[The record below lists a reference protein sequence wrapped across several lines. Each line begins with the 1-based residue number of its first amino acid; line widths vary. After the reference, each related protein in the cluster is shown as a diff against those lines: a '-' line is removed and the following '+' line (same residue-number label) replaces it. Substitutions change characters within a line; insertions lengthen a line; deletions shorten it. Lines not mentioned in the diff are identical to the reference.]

1 MARANRRDVLADQDV
16 QVVHCINR
24 CVRRVFLCG
33 DDKLS
38 GKNYDQRRE
47 LIRHWQDF
55 LAEIMGIKV
64 LGYAVM
70 SNHFH
75 CVLRSRHDVVAT

>member
-1 MARANRRDVLADQDV
+1 
-16 QVVHCINR
+16 
-24 CVRRVFLCG
+24 
-33 DDKLS
+33 
-38 GKNYDQRRE
+38 
-47 LIRHWQDF
+47 
-55 LAEIMGIKV
+55 MGIKV